1 MIRMTAVLD
10 AGERL
15 GRAQD
20 AALAGRKGGGD
31 DLRSAIAAQ
40 GEAVERL
47 TEAAGRELGTRTGP
61 QIDRVR
67 ETLRAVA
74 GDADLRGELESGAIT
89 RDHESAGFGG
99 ELPATAPSRRAKG
112 TASGGG
118 ARERRRLET
127 AVKKARHSLDLATKR
142 HAEAERRRD
151 RARDALTEAERAV
164 DETEREL
171 RESRKTLEGAET
183 DLGTAS

>member
-1 MIRMTAVLD
+1 MAFSRPDVL
-10 AGERL
+10 RH
-15 GRAQD
+15 
-20 AALAGRKGGGD
+20 
-31 DLRSAIAAQ
+31 
-40 GEAVERL
+40 
-47 TEAAGRELGTRTGP
+47 
-61 QIDRVR
+61 
-67 ETLRAVA
+67 
-74 GDADLRGELESGAIT
+74 ELEHALPD
-89 RDHESAGFGG
+89 RPFKVRFWDGG